1 MTSRATRARTG
12 VVGTYTLRSS
22 ALPPA
27 TGASSDLFSIDGGA
41 VMLLGFYGHVDVALP
56 NTVIS
61 FDLAHDPD
69 DATSDVVLA
78 TATSVQNKAVNTWTT
93 LNTTAGGA
101 LVVSSINASYGVRL
115 ATPIVLDIGNI
126 KVNTTGGG
134 AIGTTARVSWG
145 ALWVPV
151 VDAGTLTAV

>member
-1 MTSRATRARTG
+1 MSSRATRARTG
-12 VVGTYTLRSS
+12 VLGTSTVRST

-27 TGASSDLFSIDGGA
+27 TGVSADLFSVDGGA
-41 VMLLGFYGHVDVALP
+41 IMLLGFYGHVDVAIP
-56 NTVIS
+56 NTVLS

-78 TATSVQNKAVNTWTT
+78 TATSVQNKAVNTFFT

-115 ATPIVLDIGNI
+115 ATPITLDIGNI

-145 ALWVPV
+145 AIWVPL
-151 VDAGTLTAV
+151 VDAGVLTAV

>member
-1 MTSRATRARTG
+1 MSRATRIRSEVLGIYTPRTA
-12 VVGTYTLRSS
+12 

-27 TGASSDLFSIDGGA
+27 TGVSADLFSIDSGP
-41 VMLLGFYGHVDVALP
+41 VLLLGFWGHVDVAMP
-56 NTVIS
+56 NTVLS

-78 TATSVQNKAVNTWTT
+78 TATSVQNKGVNTYVT
-93 LNTTAGGA
+93 LNATAGGA
-101 LVVSSINASYGVRL
+101 LVVSALDASYGVRL
-115 ATPIVLDIGNI
+115 ATPIALDAGNI

-145 ALWVPV
+145 ALWVPLTNTGV
-151 VDAGTLTAV
+151 LTAV